1 MTKIIKLQVIPSS
14 EPQTRLISTLDERNV
29 VYRGAELESHV
40 CGNCGFVL
48 MHDTIV
54 YNYYD
59 LVIKCPNCKSF
70 NGAPTEY

>member
-14 EPQTRLISTLDERNV
+14 ESQTRIISTIDERNV
-29 VYRGAELESHV
+29 VYRGAEMESHI
-40 CGNCGFVL
+40 CGSCGFVL

-70 NGAPTEY
+70 NAAPTDY

>member
-1 MTKIIKLQVIPSS
+1 VTKIIRLQVIPSS
-14 EPQTRLISTLDERNV
+14 NFQTKIISSIDERNV
-29 VYRGAELESHV
+29 VYRGSEIESHI

-54 YNYYD
+54 YNYYN

-70 NGAPTEY
+70 NGAPPDY

>member
-14 EPQTRLISTLDERNV
+14 DSQTKLISMIDERNV

-40 CGNCGFVL
+40 CGRCGFIL
-48 MHDTIV
+48 MYDTIV

-70 NGAPTEY
+70 NGAPTDY